1 MRVITG
7 TKRGRKLRTPE
18 GLDVRPTTD
27 KVKES
32 IFSIV
37 QFAVPG
43 AVVLDLFAGTGQL
56 GIEALSRGAA
66 KCLFIEKAAKTAT
79 LTEENITLCGFSD
92 RSAIKRTDALSFLKN
107 CPYRFDIAFLDPP
120 YDSNLLAECL
130 PALAPHMSEN
140 GIVIAEHDGSFFPE
154 DSYGDLKLI
163 KQYRY
168 GQIYLSKF
176 VSGEENEGGDE
187 VDSVDGASDE
197 SNEDSEGGET

>member
-7 TKRGRKLRTPE
+7 TKRGRRLKTPE

-56 GIEALSRGAA
+56 GIEALSRGAS
-66 KCLFIEKAAKTAT
+66 KCLFVEKAMKTAI
-79 LTEENITLCGFSD
+79 LTEENVNLCGFGD
-92 RSAIKRTDALSFLKN
+92 KSAIKRTDAASFLKN
-107 CPYRFDIAFLDPP
+107 CPYWFDIAFLDPP
-120 YDSNLLAECL
+120 YDSNLLADCL
-130 PALAPHMSEN
+130 PLLASHMSDN
-140 GIVIAEHDGSFFPE
+140 GIVIAEHDGSFIPDE
-154 DSYGDLKLI
+154 SYGELRLV

-176 VSGEENEGGDE
+176 VFGGEDGGDIGEDEDGEFDSGE
-187 VDSVDGASDE
+187 
-197 SNEDSEGGET
+197 GEI

>member
-7 TKRGRKLRTPE
+7 TKRGRRLKTPE

-32 IFSIV
+32 VFSIV

-43 AVVLDLFAGTGQL
+43 AIVLDLFAGTGQL
-56 GIEALSRGAA
+56 GIEALSRGAS
-66 KCLFIEKAAKTAT
+66 KCLFIEKAQKTAL
-79 LTEENITLCGFSD
+79 LTEENVNLCGFGD
-92 RSAIKRTDALSFLKN
+92 KSAIKRTDAVTFLKN
-107 CPYRFDIAFLDPP
+107 CPYWFDVAFLDPP
-120 YDSNLLAECL
+120 YDSNLLAESL
-130 PALAPHMSEN
+130 PLLANHMSRG

-154 DSYGDLKLI
+154 ESYGELKLV

-176 VSGEENEGGDE
+176 VFGGEGAE
-187 VDSVDGASDE
+187 DGA
-197 SNEDSEGGET
+197 EDGDGKDINTGEGEL